1 MKGRKF
7 TNMEEAIIKD
17 MFHRGASA
25 KDIAKRINRTES
37 AIRAR
42 LSMMGLKCSERDA
55 KHESEPVK
63 QETPAPEPITVEV
76 KEKTLDDFKPSEIFK
91 HLDKLGYRFGDVYC
105 IKAIKVNIQDLIA
118 RP

>member
-42 LSMMGLKCSERDA
+42 LCLMGLKFSERDA
-55 KHESEPVK
+55 KHEPEPVK
-63 QETPAPEPITVEV
+63 QNTPAHEPIKVEV
-76 KEKTLDDFKPSEIFK
+76 REKTLDDFTPRQIFK
-91 HLDKLGYRFGDVYC
+91 HLDKLGYRFGDEVYC
-105 IKAIKVNIQDLIA
+105 IKKVKVNIQDILA
-118 RP
+118 A